1 MLAFAGFFAG
11 FLAFLG
17 GRMTQ
22 VIRFSYVSREI
33 RSIVAR
39 RREIL
44 LFLASLF
51 AAVGIYLQNLSLDTL
66 PEGLAP
72 LREQALLTYALIV
85 GIPSFLLALRIA
97 RLHGGMVINGLFYRK
112 ILGKPLTY
120 KLNFAGISTQMFL
133 LSALIT
139 TWAVWLLVESL
150 WVNFWFSSFFS
161 LVTLLLLAWFF
172 CQNDK
177 KSARFA
183 LRNLEQATLE
193 LPKNQ
198 EEIIEH
204 QALSLQDANQDMLAL
219 LTFSGLMLFA
229 VLQTFSGFGE
239 ANILPAGFHQE
250 TLAFSY
256 LFLGLLV
263 NILSIIMYL
272 RLVLSVGQ
280 FSLALNPADQP
291 FSPWRLTDSFLGYLL
306 LGFFAVIP
314 AHLLLYPWLN
324 GLTWGI
330 SALLLLG
337 IYLIYPLWQM
347 LAAKF
352 ILSAANAN
360 PSAAVP
366 PLHPDENPPA
376 TPRSDL

>member
-1 MLAFAGFFAG
+1 MSG
-11 FLAFLG
+11 
-17 GRMTQ
+17 

-51 AAVGIYLQNLSLDTL
+51 AAVGIYLQNLSLETL
-66 PEGLAP
+66 PEGLAA

-85 GIPSFLLALRIA
+85 GIPSFLLALRIG
-97 RLHGGMVINGLFYRK
+97 RLHGGMVINGIFYRK
-112 ILGKPLTY
+112 LLGKSLTY
-120 KLNFAGISTQMFL
+120 NLNFAGISTQMFL
-133 LSALIT
+133 LASLISA
-139 TWAVWLLVESL
+139 WAVWLLVESL
-150 WVNFWFSSFFS
+150 GWSVWLSGFFAA
-161 LVTLLLLAWFF
+161 LTLLLLFLVF
-172 CQNDK
+172 YQNDR
-177 KSARFA
+177 KSAGFA

-193 LPKNQ
+193 LAKNQ

-239 ANILPAGFHQE
+239 ANILPAGFSQE
-250 TLAFSY
+250 TLAVSY

-263 NILSIIMYL
+263 NILTIIMYL

-291 FSPWRLTDSFLGYLL
+291 FSPWRLSDSFLGYLL

-324 GLTWGI
+324 SATWGV
-330 SALLLLG
+330 SALFLLA
-337 IYLIYPLWQM
+337 IWLIYPLWQVI
-347 LAAKF
+347 AARLT
-352 ILSAANAN
+352 LSAANAHPLAAAAPPPGSQNGNLAGNLPNDSPKN
-360 PSAAVP
+360 P
-366 PLHPDENPPA
+366 
-376 TPRSDL
+376 